1 MHFKLDIMEILDAD
15 NAFSCQ
21 STSHLLPS
29 MSQFPR
35 NQREITAENLREAG
49 SWYKTLGLITH
60 IIVRIFKKKKPTSRK
75 QTTKPKKLTG
85 KLSYATLEVLKS
97 LTSANVIYT

>member
-1 MHFKLDIMEILDAD
+1 MHFKLDTMEILDAD
-15 NAFSCQ
+15 NAFSCH

-60 IIVRIFKKKKPTSRK
+60 IIARIFKKESQPQENK
-75 QTTKPKKLTG
+75 QQNPKNSQESFHML
-85 KLSYATLEVLKS
+85 L
-97 LTSANVIYT
+97 